1 MDLINLIPIVGMPIV
16 RSVAGWL
23 ENSLKDGVINTF
35 EWAQLGE
42 TIVRV
47 GIIGGAA
54 FFGLNGLGIDVS
66 ALGASAGAIVFD
78 FILKAIKNK

>member
-1 MDLINLIPIVGMPIV
+1 MDLTTLIPIVGLPIV

>member
-1 MDLINLIPIVGMPIV
+1 MDLTTLIPIVGLPIV

-78 FILKAIKNK
+78 FILKAIKTK